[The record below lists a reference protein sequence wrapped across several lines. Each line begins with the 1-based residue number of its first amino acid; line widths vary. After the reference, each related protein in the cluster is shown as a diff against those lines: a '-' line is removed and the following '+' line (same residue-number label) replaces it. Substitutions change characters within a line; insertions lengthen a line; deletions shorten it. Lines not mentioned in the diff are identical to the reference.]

1 MQKRLAGW
9 ACLAIGIGII
19 VGAFGAHKMQEIL
32 NAKQLVTFSTAV
44 RYWFYN
50 SIGMLGLSALSHIKL
65 TKSSVITIALGT
77 FIFCFSLWLNAILGI
92 RVFGMIAPL
101 GGLTMVAGW
110 FLASHSIL
118 RSE

>member
-32 NAKQLVTFSTAV
+32 TEKQLVTFSTAV

-50 SIGMLGLSALSHIKL
+50 SIGLLGLSALSHIKL
-65 TKSSVITIALGT
+65 SMSSVITIAIGT

-92 RVFGMIAPL
+92 KVFGMIAPV
-101 GGLTMVAGW
+101 GGLTMVTGW
-110 FLASHSIL
+110 FLASYGIL
-118 RSE
+118 KSK